1 MAAPGKKIT
10 ALDPLSAITSD
21 DLFVVVNNPD
31 GAITTTRKAPT
42 SVLDDRY
49 LLAFGEIFVAG
60 NTVET
65 AISSSGK
72 ANRVQITAFDTNSES
87 RNATPDHASNHITV
101 TQAGVYMIAVCI
113 HADSPAGGGA
123 VTFGWSIY
131 KNNGATEIP
140 NLHAHRGFSGGGA
153 EAGSSNVCG
162 MAHFD
167 VDDTI
172 ELWCWNED
180 DTQNVVNEDVGI
192 SITQVG

>member
-1 MAAPGKKIT
+1 MVLATDLIHMMDDPGG
-10 ALDPLSAITSD
+10 PSH
-21 DLFVVVNNPD
+21 VNFDEPVSTFD
-31 GAITTTRKAPT
+31 A
-42 SVLDDRY
+42 RY
-49 LLAFGEIFVAG
+49 LSNKAFGEIFAVG
-60 NTVET
+60 NTVDT
-65 AISSSGK
+65 VISLAGK
-72 ANRVQITAFDTNSES
+72 ANRVQVTIFDTDGISNDT
-87 RNATPDHASNHITV
+87 TPDHANDHILITK
-101 TQAGVYMIAVCI
+101 AGDYMVNVCI
-113 HADSPAGGGA
+113 HANSPAGGGA